1 MTTHIPI
8 SKIHKSLKT
17 EDFALVIAKR
27 KYLTIMSVRCVCSI
41 HYYKHIRRNACAT
54 SRQRSVRNLCLWENG
69 FRKTT
74 NKKLCVEF

>member
-8 SKIHKSLKT
+8 SKIHKTLKT

-41 HYYKHIRRNACAT
+41 INKLEEINSQHYGKEVSEIY
-54 SRQRSVRNLCLWENG
+54 VFG
-69 FRKTT
+69 KTDLGKQAIK
-74 NKKLCVEF
+74 NFCVDF